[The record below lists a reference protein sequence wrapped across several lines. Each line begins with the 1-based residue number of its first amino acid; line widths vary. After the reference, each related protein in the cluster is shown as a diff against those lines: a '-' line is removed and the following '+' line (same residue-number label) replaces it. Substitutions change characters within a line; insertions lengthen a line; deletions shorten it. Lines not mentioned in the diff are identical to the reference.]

1 MFLFTMQI
9 YNKKWKHKKQLHKYV
24 MGYVYLIYDKNNN
37 SYKIGVTKGDPNKR
51 LKKLQTG
58 NSCELE
64 IKNLFCCDYP
74 YRLESMLHNH
84 YQDSNELNE
93 WFALRH
99 PEEFLDKCIEF
110 SNIIDELKD
119 NPYFKKGLK

>member
-9 YNKKWKHKKQLHKYV
+9 YNKKWKHKKQFHKYV

-37 SYKIGVTKGDPNKR
+37 SYKIGVTKGDTNKR

-64 IKNLFCCDYP
+64 IKNLFCCD
-74 YRLESMLHNH
+74 LICHFVKH
-84 YQDSNELNE
+84 
-93 WFALRH
+93 FVA
-99 PEEFLDKCIEF
+99 
-110 SNIIDELKD
+110 
-119 NPYFKKGLK
+119 